1 MNNLNQILIEGN
13 LTRDPEFKQTK
24 NGTSIC
30 NFSIATNRYLPKGD
44 GEFTDIVS
52 YFDVTVWSQL
62 AESCRDELFKG
73 RGVRII
79 GRLQQDR
86 WEKDG
91 KTNSRVII
99 VAEHIVFK
107 PVARDKKP
115 TPPPAPTESEEIP
128 F

>member
-13 LTRDPEFKQTK
+13 LTREPEFRQTPK
-24 NGTSIC
+24 GTNVC

-44 GEFTDIVS
+44 GEFEETVS
-52 YFDVTVWSQL
+52 YFDVTAWAQL
-62 AESCRDELFKG
+62 AESCRTELHKG
-73 RGVRII
+73 RGVRVI

-91 KTNSRVII
+91 QKNSRVLI

-107 PVARDKKP
+107 PVFAKK
-115 TPPPAPTESEEIP
+115 TPPPAAPAEDEDIP